1 MEKEI
6 ARFLKQ
12 ADAYIAKTGIAESS
26 FGLYA
31 VNDGKFMMLL
41 KSGKRCWPEK
51 LERAR
56 KYMTENPPQKKK
68 KVA

>member
-12 ADAYIAKTGIAESS
+12 VDAYVAKAGIAASS

-31 VNDGKFMMLL
+31 VNDGKFISSL
-41 KSGKRCWPEK
+41 KSGKRSWPERI
-51 LERAR
+51 ERAR